1 MKSRWMPRAVVALSR
16 IHEYI
21 AADNPAAADLLRDRA
36 VLFVETTLVV
46 HPAIGR
52 PGRVEGTRESV
63 IHPSYIIVY
72 RTKGEVIEILTIR
85 HVAQKW
91 PYQFK
96 GTSD

>member
-1 MKSRWMPRAVVALSR
+1 MALSK

-36 VLFVETTLVV
+36 LSFAETTLAA

-63 IHPSYIIVY
+63 IHSSYILVY
-72 RTKGEVIEILTIR
+72 RVKGEVIQILTVR
-85 HVAQKW
+85 HVAQQW
-91 PYQFK
+91 PNRF
-96 GTSD
+96 